1 MASVEVQLWDCE
13 SQTELILSEENLFI
27 NILFSN
33 SVKVDVKSPTIAT
46 PDDRSQYLLPAFLCD
61 FNWLIRTQEL
71 VWAKALLAS
80 EG

>member
-1 MASVEVQLWDCE
+1 MVL
-13 SQTELILSEENLFI
+13 
-27 NILFSN
+27 
-33 SVKVDVKSPTIAT
+33 KVDVKSLPIPT

>member
-1 MASVEVQLWDCE
+1 MKIKECLVLKLC
-13 SQTELILSEENLFI
+13 
-27 NILFSN
+27 
-33 SVKVDVKSPTIAT
+33 KVDVKSPPIPT